1 MPEATP
7 QKIPLDQ
14 LLPSP
19 HNARRFRTEARIQE
33 IAQSLATHQQ
43 REALRVY
50 PGEGKEQDKYLIVSG
65 VTRYLAAQSLGWPA
79 LDAIVDPALNPHDP
93 LALVSLSRIHNN
105 TSPETDMDR
114 AAVVTDLEAQGHG
127 KREIMRAMGINTPR
141 KLLKLKTFKELP
153 PAILDIAAQYPE
165 KISAEFADHLKNAVS
180 TLGEAKALWLT
191 EKTVSEHLSV
201 KKLTESIQ
209 KECRKMNG
217 TPAKATKERAS
228 QIHHGRARIGNL
240 CVIRYPDS
248 DKKKVRMEV
257 NLPDNLPEEAA
268 GNFFAELE
276 NLVQRMKEQW

>member
-1 MPEATP
+1 M
-7 QKIPLDQ
+7 
-14 LLPSP
+14 
-19 HNARRFRTEARIQE
+19 
-33 IAQSLATHQQ
+33 
-43 REALRVY
+43 
-50 PGEGKEQDKYLIVSG
+50 
-65 VTRYLAAQSLGWPA
+65 
-79 LDAIVDPALNPHDP
+79 
-93 LALVSLSRIHNN
+93 
-105 TSPETDMDR
+105 
-114 AAVVTDLEAQGHG
+114 VTDLEAQGHG